1 MLSRTKII
9 LVLILSYNW
18 SRLNG
23 VFMILTFVDHSL
35 SLIIS
40 FLDSQASFAIT
51 TNTCSLK
58 SQAPYSRATP
68 WGWPD
73 GLEHNSRIPLYNSSI
88 EEFLRTSLLQGST
101 KVYKKATQASEA
113 LQPYFKES
121 EGTQSSVAALL
132 QDSPLKNFFPTSR
145 LTQERRKVS
154 TNELPT
160 RRV

>member
-1 MLSRTKII
+1 MLSKTKII
-9 LVLILSYNW
+9 LVLILSYDW

-23 VFMILTFVDHSL
+23 VLAILTFVDHSL

-58 SQAPYSRATP
+58 LQAPYYRATP

-73 GLEHNSRIPLYNSSI
+73 GLEHNSRIHLYKSFY
-88 EEFLRTSLLQGST
+88 EKVFYEVQQKST
-101 KVYKKATQASEA
+101 RK
-113 LQPYFKES
+113 
-121 EGTQSSVAALL
+121 
-132 QDSPLKNFFPTSR
+132 PLKRWKRYSPTSRKVRVLKASSWRSYTICRQRIFFPTS
-145 LTQERRKVS
+145 LLMQERRKVS
-154 TNELPT
+154 TNKLPT